1 MSLWKRFVETNDPGD
16 LHDLRQ
22 DLILEIGA
30 GAIFVGWILMTTAVG
45 YGGQPLNLLVAG
57 LLFAGA
63 LTSIVLRGRNYILAL
78 YCLLG
83 GLLAATALNK
93 YLFAEGWA
101 QFFYPITVVVSGLL
115 VSNLSV
121 FLIAA
126 LASLVCLGVAGLQGA
141 PFDLVQVGY
150 PILLIMMTA
159 FASWLSSRQLHSVL
173 GWLRSSYA
181 QAREWLDQLRDE
193 RMAQARTI
201 KYLEEAYVRI
211 EKLNY
216 LLLEARQ
223 AAEEARQLKA
233 EFAANIS
240 HELRTPLNVIIGFSE
255 TMANAPETYP
265 GVAWSPILRGDI
277 DEIYRSS
284 SHLLGLI
291 DDILD
296 LSALEVNRLGLNLE
310 EAEIGQVVE
319 DAAAVVRG
327 LYQAKRLYLKIDTQ
341 PDLPPI
347 LIDAIR
353 IRQVLIN
360 LLSNASRFTT
370 SGGVTITTRLV
381 DSAIQVSV
389 TDTGIGIAGKD
400 VARVFEE
407 FGQVDGSIRRPHEG
421 SGLGVPLSKR
431 LVEMHG
437 GQMSLE
443 SQVGQGTTFTFS
455 LPWSYT
461 PLKAENNA
469 LERELRQAP
478 RPHSVVRKC
487 ILVAEA
493 GPVLLH
499 AMRRQLSTYDL
510 VEVSSAAELPA
521 LIERHRPVALLV
533 NEPDRPAPDVQGWW
547 AAAPRELPVVRA
559 SMKDSQWLAQELGIL
574 DYLIKPISREQLLKA
589 IQGVPGQV
597 VRILIVDDDAQLIEL
612 FARMLAS
619 GGGTYTILKALSGE
633 EALGLLA
640 EQPVDLILLDLV
652 LPGAGGLEVLRALKS
667 DPALAA
673 TAVIMISAQYPEALI
688 SANPLALSLYRR
700 EHASLTETLNYLRAV
715 VEEFP
720 KGGAV

>member
-1 MSLWKRFVETNDPGD
+1 MSLWKRFIETNDPGD

-30 GAIFVGWILMTTAVG
+30 GAIFVGWIIMITAVG

-63 LTSIVLRGRNYILAL
+63 LASIALRGRNYLLAL

-126 LASLVCLGVAGLQGA
+126 LASLICLGVAGLQGA

-216 LLLEARQ
+216 LLLEARR
-223 AAEEARQLKA
+223 AAEEARQLKS

-240 HELRTPLNVIIGFSE
+240 HELRTPLNVITGFSE

-265 GVAWSPILRGDI
+265 GVTWSPILRGDI

-310 EAEIGQVVE
+310 ETTIAPVIE

-370 SGGVTITTRLV
+370 NGGVTITTRLV
-381 DSAIQVSV
+381 GSAIQVAV
-389 TDTGIGIAGKD
+389 ADTGIGIASKD

-421 SGLGVPLSKR
+421 TGLGVPLSKR

-437 GQMSLE
+437 GEMSLE

-461 PLKAENNA
+461 PLKTENNT

-493 GPVLLH
+493 GPLLLH
-499 AMRRQLSTYDL
+499 AMRRQLSIYDL
-510 VEVSSAAELPA
+510 VEIGSPAELPA

-533 NEPDRPAPDVQGWW
+533 NQPQGSEPDRW
-547 AAAPRELPVVRA
+547 AGVPHELPVLRA
-559 SMKDSQWLAQELGIL
+559 AMQDSQWLAQELGIL
-574 DYLIKPISREQLLKA
+574 DYLIKPVAREQLLKA

-597 VRILIVDDDAQLIEL
+597 ARILIVDDDAQLVEL

-619 GGGTYTILKALSGE
+619 GGENYTILKALSGE
-633 EALGLLA
+633 EALGLLS
-640 EQPVDLILLDLV
+640 EQAVDLILLDLV
-652 LPGAGGLEVLRALKS
+652 LPGAGGLDVLREIKS
-667 DPALAA
+667 DPTLAGV
-673 TAVIMISAQYPEALI
+673 AVIMISAQYPEALI
-688 SANPLALSLYRR
+688 SANPLALSLSRHQ
-700 EHASLTETLNYLRAV
+700 HASLTETLNYLRAL